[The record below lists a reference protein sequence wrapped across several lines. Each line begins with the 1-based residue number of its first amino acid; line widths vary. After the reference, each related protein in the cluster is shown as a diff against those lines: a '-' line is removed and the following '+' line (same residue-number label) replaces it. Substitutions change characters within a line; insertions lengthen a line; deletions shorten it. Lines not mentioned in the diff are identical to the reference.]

1 MDGLRHDVD
10 HDHDQGEL
18 TMRRLHSL
26 VRREDGMTLVELK
39 RVYPYDAML
48 GRRLERLVEAGFLER
63 ADDRYRCAPKG
74 AAAARTMGAL
84 KAFLRLGPGG

>member
-1 MDGLRHDVD
+1 MESFEDIRQKEFAYLM
-10 HDHDQGEL
+10 GEI
-18 TMRRLHSL
+18 
-26 VRREDGMTLVELK
+26 
-39 RVYPYDAML
+39 AML

-74 AAAARTMGAL
+74 AAAARTMGTL